1 MSRGEGFE
9 TRVLEGTLDGAQ
21 VSLQVEVLSGPEK
34 GQLHPVYSD
43 RPFIIGTSAEASLV
57 LTDDTVSRLHLE
69 LVRVGAKVRA
79 RDLKSTNGSFH
90 QSAQFTELELP
101 VGSIVRVGQTELRFL
116 AKDDEASIPLSD
128 ENKFGDLLGRS
139 IEMRKVFALL
149 ERASQTDATVLVTGE
164 TGTGK
169 EVVAESLHKMSKRAE
184 GPFVVVDCSAM
195 PSQLIESELFGHL
208 KGA

>member
-1 MSRGEGFE
+1 MSRDEVFE

-34 GQLHPVYSD
+34 GQVHPVYSD
-43 RPFIIGTSAEASLV
+43 RPFIIGSSPEASLV
-57 LTDDTVSRLHLE
+57 LTDDTVSRLHIE

-79 RDLKSTNGSFH
+79 RDLGSTNGSFH

-101 VGSIVRVGQTELRFL
+101 VGSVIRVGQTEIRFL
-116 AKDDEASIPLSD
+116 AEDEEASIPLSD
-128 ENKFGDLLGRS
+128 ETRFGDLLGRS

-149 ERASQTDATVLVTGE
+149 ERASRTDATVLVTGE

-169 EVVAESLHKMSKRAE
+169 EVVAESLHK
-184 GPFVVVDCSAM
+184 V
-195 PSQLIESELFGHL
+195 
-208 KGA
+208 